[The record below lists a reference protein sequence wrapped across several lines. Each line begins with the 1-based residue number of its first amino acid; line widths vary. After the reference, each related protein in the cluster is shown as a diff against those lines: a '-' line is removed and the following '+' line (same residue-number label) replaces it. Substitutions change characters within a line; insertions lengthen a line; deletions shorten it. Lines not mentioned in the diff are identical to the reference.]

1 MNDSLPVP
9 PLRFPS
15 SSLPRKMSGY
25 DREATERLF
34 EKVASSYERL
44 WLDCSQ
50 LREQMSAFAAEVD
63 RFEEE
68 RRLLASAL
76 VEVKQSTAAIK
87 EDARHEAEAMLRK
100 ARQRA
105 DETIARAE
113 QEAQARAER
122 AVSEAKRERV
132 RLEEEIARLRAFA
145 AETHRELSSFLLTA
159 LDRHAE
165 TVDADPLGAG
175 AQSHRVPAGN
185 RPTTV

>member
-63 RFEEE
+63 RFVEE
-68 RRLLASAL
+68 RRLLASPL
-76 VEVKQSTAAIK
+76 VEVKQSTAAFK
-87 EDARHEAEAMLRK
+87 EDGRHEAVVMLGE
-100 ARQRA
+100 ARQSA
-105 DETIARAE
+105 GKTITGSV
-113 QEAQARAER
+113 QE
-122 AVSEAKRERV
+122 
-132 RLEEEIARLRAFA
+132 
-145 AETHRELSSFLLTA
+145 
-159 LDRHAE
+159 
-165 TVDADPLGAG
+165 
-175 AQSHRVPAGN
+175 
-185 RPTTV
+185 